1 MAGIIGL
8 LDILLADEL
17 TVEQELNLF
26 QIKQCAT
33 SLLGLLNDV
42 LDLEKVR
49 DLRRLVFL
57 GESKCDRLL
66 SYCLCLSCVFCSL
79 DVHTSVRKHLICE
92 TMTVHF
98 R

>member
-17 TVEQELNLF
+17 TVEQELNLS

-42 LDLEKVR
+42 LDLGKVSGR
-49 DLRRLVFL
+49 PKCTILVFL
-57 GESKCDRLL
+57 R
-66 SYCLCLSCVFCSL
+66 VFGRSFG
-79 DVHTSVRKHLICE
+79 TP
-92 TMTVHF
+92 
-98 R
+98 